1 MTDDYCLY
9 SSQEE
14 LLDSL
19 MCDGYTYDEAYEIV
33 TEGDIVTLRD
43 GYYD

>member
-1 MTDDYCLY
+1 MTDEQY
-9 SSQEE
+9 E

-19 MCDGYTYDEAYEIV
+19 MCDGLTFDEAYEIV
-33 TEGDIVTLRD
+33 VYGEIVTLRD

>member
-1 MTDDYCLY
+1 MTDDYCLD

-19 MCDGYTYDEAYEIV
+19 MCDGYTYDEAYELVVYGEIV
-33 TEGDIVTLRD
+33 ALRD